1 MKKILVVIL
10 MVLTLTGV
18 VFGCVYVYRNFIVKD
33 NYKPGQPVPSAS
45 KIDSIKGYDYN
56 LYDDSTEL
64 YKNLYY
70 ELKEIL
76 EAESIDEARYAEVI
90 SKMFIADF
98 YTLSTKVTN
107 QDVGGLE
114 FIYSNNKDN
123 FKLKASDTLYKYIES
138 NVYGD
143 RKQKLPEVSEF
154 VSCTSKVDGYN
165 YNDKESGL
173 KIFDTKSYVVNV
185 TWKYKEDLGYA
196 NKAKIR
202 LVHDGDVLSIVS
214 IENIQI

>member
-1 MKKILVVIL
+1 MKKVLIVIL
-10 MVLTLTGV
+10 MVLTVAGV
-18 VFGCVYVYRNFIVKD
+18 GFGCFYLYKTFIVKD

-45 KIDSIKGYDYN
+45 KVDSIKGYNYT

-64 YKNLYY
+64 YKDLYY

-76 EAESIDEARYAEVI
+76 EKENIDEAKYAEVI
-90 SKMFIADF
+90 SKMFVTDF

-114 FIYSNNKDN
+114 FIYSKNKDN

-143 RKQKLPEVSEF
+143 RKQKLPEVVEF

-165 YNDKESGL
+165 YNDKDTGL

-185 TWKYKEDLGYA
+185 TWKYKEDLGYQ
-196 NKAKIR
+196 NKATIR
-202 LVHDGDVLSIVS
+202 LVHEDNVLSIVS
-214 IENIQI
+214 VS

>member
-1 MKKILVVIL
+1 MKKVLIVVLMILTVA
-10 MVLTLTGV
+10 GV
-18 VFGCVYVYRNFIVKD
+18 GFGCFYIYKTFIVKD

-45 KIDSIKGYDYN
+45 KVDSIKGYNYT

-64 YKNLYY
+64 YKDLYY
-70 ELKEIL
+70 ELKDIL
-76 EAESIDEARYAEVI
+76 EDETIDEAKYAEVI
-90 SKMFIADF
+90 SKMFVADF

-114 FIYSNNKDN
+114 FIYSKNKDN

-143 RKQKLPEVSEF
+143 RKQKLPEVVEF

-165 YNDKESGL
+165 YNDKDTGL

-185 TWKYKEDLGYA
+185 TWKYKEDLGYQT
-196 NKAKIR
+196 KATIR
-202 LVHDGDVLSIVS
+202 LVHEGNVLSIVS
-214 IENIQI
+214 VS

>member
-1 MKKILVVIL
+1 MKKILIGIL
-10 MVLTLTGV
+10 MVLVLVGV
-18 VFGCVYVYRNFIVKD
+18 CFGCYYVYDNYIDVD
-33 NYKPGQPVPSAS
+33 NYKPGAPVASAN
-45 KIDSIKGYDYN
+45 KVDSIKGYDYV

-76 EAESIDEARYAEVI
+76 EAEVIDEAKYAEVI
-90 SKMFIADF
+90 SKMFVVDF

-107 QDVGGLE
+107 QDVGGIE

-154 VSCTSKVDGYN
+154 VTCVSKVDGYN
-165 YNDKESGL
+165 YNDKDSGL
-173 KIFDTKSYVVNV
+173 KIFDTKSYLVTV
-185 TWKYKEDLGYA
+185 TWKYKEDLGYQT
-196 NKAKIR
+196 KATIR
-202 LVHDGDVLSIVS
+202 LVHENNVLSIVS
-214 IENIQI
+214 VN